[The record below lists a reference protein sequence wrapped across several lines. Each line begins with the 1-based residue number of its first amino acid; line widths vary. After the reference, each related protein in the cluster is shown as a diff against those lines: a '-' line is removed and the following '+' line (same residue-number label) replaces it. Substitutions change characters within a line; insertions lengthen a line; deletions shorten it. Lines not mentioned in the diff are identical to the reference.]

1 MLRVITGKYKNMRL
15 DAPRCDTRPTKDK
28 VKEALFSS
36 LFDISDKDAILDLFG
51 GSGAVAIEAISR
63 GIKRAVINDKNKEAY
78 RVIKKNVLPL
88 KEDIMV
94 YNLDYDI
101 LLDAIDDEF
110 DIVYLDPPYAFSD
123 HEKLMRKIQE
133 NGLLK
138 KDGVIVF
145 EVDHKTLLADR
156 YLDIELYKKR
166 SYGITDLY
174 YYRRRE
180 DK

>member
-1 MLRVITGKYKNMRL
+1 
-15 DAPRCDTRPTKDK
+15 
-28 VKEALFSS
+28 
-36 LFDISDKDAILDLFG
+36 
-51 GSGAVAIEAISR
+51 
-63 GIKRAVINDKNKEAY
+63 
-78 RVIKKNVLPL
+78 
-88 KEDIMV
+88 MV

-101 LLDAIDDEF
+101 LLDTIDDEF
-110 DIVYLDPPYAFSD
+110 DIIYLDPPYAFSD

-138 KDGVIVF
+138 KDGVIIF
-145 EVDHKTLLADR
+145 EVDNKTLLADR